1 MKDRERCG
9 VKYRAD
15 LSQFVDG
22 NAETYTGRCGS
33 SHSADAAEPELNL
46 KLTDLI

>member
-1 MKDRERCG
+1 MRDGGRSG

-22 NAETYTGRCGS
+22 NAEILADA
-33 SHSADAAEPELNL
+33 HSADAATPELNL
-46 KLTDLI
+46 